1 MTATRTR
8 AEIFN
13 TVKRIAVQ
21 KLDVSEAD
29 VHAGSAFVQDLG
41 ADSIALMELVLEF
54 EKDFEMTV
62 ADEDTDQIKTV
73 QNAVDYIA
81 ARLNVA

>member
-1 MTATRTR
+1 MTRQD
-8 AEIFN
+8 IFD
-13 TVKRIAVQ
+13 TVKRIATQ
-21 KLDVSEAD
+21 KLDVSESD
-29 VHAGSAFVQDLG
+29 VKPEAAFVQDLG

-54 EKDFEMTV
+54 EKEFEMTV
-62 ADEDTDQIKTV
+62 ADEDTDKIKTV

>member
-1 MTATRTR
+1 MTR

-13 TVKRIAVQ
+13 IVKRIAVQ

-29 VHAGSAFVQDLG
+29 VHAESAFVQDLG

>member
-1 MTATRTR
+1 MTASLTRT
-8 AEIFN
+8 EIFH

-21 KLDVSEAD
+21 KLDVNEAD
-29 VHAGSAFVQDLG
+29 VSAQSAFVQDLG

>member
-1 MTATRTR
+1 MTRQ
-8 AEIFN
+8 EIFE

-29 VHAGSAFVQDLG
+29 VKPESAFVQDLG

-62 ADEDTDQIKTV
+62 ADEDTDKIRTV

-81 ARLNVA
+81 SRLNVA